1 MTRNI
6 LLSVSA
12 VALLAAPT
20 FASADQ
26 QAGAGG
32 GFAAVGYD
40 GTLRHGMNVTEVKH
54 LGAGSY
60 RVHFNND
67 ISKCSA
73 QATVKGRSKKSLVP
87 AYIVVGAGHDN
98 SVRVATFA
106 TVTLVPTDFPFNLTV
121 TCG

>member
-12 VALLAAPT
+12 VAMLAAVPT
-20 FASADQ
+20 SADQ
-26 QAGAGG
+26 LAGASG
-32 GFAAVGYD
+32 GFASVSYD
-40 GTLRHGMNVTEVKH
+40 GILRHGMNVAEVKH

-60 RVHFNND
+60 RVRFNND

-73 QATVKGRSKKSLVP
+73 QATVKGRSKKSLFP
-87 AYIVVGAGHDN
+87 AYIVVGAGHDHT
-98 SVRVATFA
+98 VRVATFA
-106 TVTLVPTDFPFNLTV
+106 TVTLLPTDFPFNLTV